1 MLSEKL
7 KPFNISMNDI
17 ITYFQYYQ
25 KLTKK
30 YKDENLTYISS
41 KINLNSLIVS
51 FLLNF
56 NKEKYIK
63 NKYIFGVLNIEDEM
77 YVLIYNN
84 NECQY
89 GAVKIQDNDKALF
102 YEVIINYDNE
112 KYQASHTD
120 DKIEEHGFL
129 DIKNIYDS
137 LPNNIRDVKFETRE
151 DGIIQNYLLAYIP
164 VEAVENDIGIKDTNK
179 NKFRCKYK
187 VPLRLE
193 NNNGNVLEFYMP
205 TAHPISKDDKN
216 DFIIC

>member
-41 KINLNSLIVS
+41 KINLNGLIVS

-89 GAVKIQDNDKALF
+89 GAVKIQDNDNHLF
-102 YEVIINYDNE
+102 YDVIINCDNE
-112 KYQASHTD
+112 KYKDLHTD
-120 DKIEEHGFL
+120 DKIEEHGFS

-137 LPNNIRDVKFETRE
+137 LPNNIRDVKFETRDNGE
-151 DGIIQNYLLAYIP
+151 IQNYLLAYIP
-164 VEAVENDIGIKDTNK
+164 VEAVENDIVIKDTNK

-187 VPLRLE
+187 VPLKLE

>member
-63 NKYIFGVLNIEDEM
+63 NKYIFGVLNIKEEM

-84 NECQY
+84 NECRY
-89 GAVKIQDNDKALF
+89 GAVKIQDNDNHLF
-102 YEVIINYDNE
+102 YDVIINYDNE
-112 KYQASHTD
+112 KYKDSHTN
-120 DKIEEHGFL
+120 DKIKEHGFS